1 MEKKANGGGSLGIY
15 RYSASPSSHHFPS
28 HYPNLKYPTN
38 ISPVST
44 RIISPYPNAYQIE
57 ETYASRHNP
66 SFFNTHLADNV
77 DGSVAGQDFH
87 LGGRF
92 DSIQAHN
99 DRVLSRIGAA
109 LKTETWRAEA
119 VRVIRGG
126 ESAWAAIKTLSTATF
141 QYGRCRA

>member
-1 MEKKANGGGSLGIY
+1 MEKKASGGGFLGIY

-28 HYPNLKYPTN
+28 HYSNLKYSAS
-38 ISPVST
+38 ISPAST
-44 RIISPYPNAYQIE
+44 RIISPYPNIYHIQ

-77 DGSVAGQDFH
+77 DGSVAGQHFH

-109 LKTETWRAEA
+109 LKPETPKSGGRACHSRR
-119 VRVIRGG
+119 RVSLSGHKNVEHRHVPIR
-126 ESAWAAIKTLSTATF
+126 
-141 QYGRCRA
+141 